1 MMEHIMEQM
10 VLLHVNNAQILI
22 AMIVQKII
30 VNVIVVMILLH
41 I

>member
-10 VLLHVNNAQILI
+10 VLLHVNHAQLLI
-22 AMIVQKII
+22 AMIVQKSI
-30 VNVIVVMILLH
+30 VNVIIVTILLH

>member
-10 VLLHVNNAQILI
+10 VPHHVNHAQILI
-22 AMIVQKII
+22 AMIVQKSI
-30 VNVIVVMILLH
+30 VNVIVVTILLH